1 MKQKLLTFIISLAIT
16 IQAGAQERTV
26 ENRPYTDLRPFHFG
40 VLVGTHFQLR
50 IAPAMYFG
58 TRHLSFYNML
68 EKDGAGN
75 PIQQKQEMKTAYI
88 SNALDL
94 IFAAQ
99 RFNNHRPYIMVG
111 INPMMNL
118 NSKNEDYIKLK
129 KTDLFLELGL
139 GCDFYLPYFKLRPE
153 LKFMYGITDTYDK
166 NHIKNIKDKS
176 TLPYTLSAK
185 SAHSKMIA
193 LTFYFE

>member
-1 MKQKLLTFIISLAIT
+1 MKTKTISLLMMFMAT
-16 IQAGAQERTV
+16 IAMHAQDPGWNPTGVWPFINKRFHVATV
-26 ENRPYTDLRPFHFG
+26 VTG
-40 VLVGTHFQLR
+40 V
-50 IAPAMYFG
+50 
-58 TRHLSFYNML
+58 
-68 EKDGAGN
+68 
-75 PIQQKQEMKTAYI
+75 
-88 SNALDL
+88 
-94 IFAAQ
+94 
-99 RFNNHRPYIMVG
+99 
-111 INPMMNL
+111 
-118 NSKNEDYIKLK
+118 IKLK